1 MVLITLEDNETADF
15 DVSFETF
22 DSMIFVFLVYIQMT
36 LFMLKSNYLIF
47 VIESIGKDNWNDE

>member
-1 MVLITLEDNETADF
+1 MVLITLEDNETADL

-22 DSMIFVFLVYIQMT
+22 DSMIFIFLVYIQMT

-47 VIESIGKDNWNDE
+47 VIESMGKDNWNDE

>member
-1 MVLITLEDNETADF
+1 MVLITLEDNETADL

>member
-1 MVLITLEDNETADF
+1 MVLITLEDNETADL

-22 DSMIFVFLVYIQMT
+22 DSMIFIFLVYIQMT

-47 VIESIGKDNWNDE
+47 VIESMEKDNWNDE